1 MDLLGEN
8 ASEIVESLC
17 LCLGLLT
24 RLIAISG
31 NLQSF
36 VVRQKRKNRGFQG
49 KARQG
54 MKTSRLIVFP
64 VEGRRWS
71 FTTGIYTHPPAGTG
85 TSTGQAN
92 DPTFKELWR
101 NISIAP
107 SADQGLSGKA
117 ELITDFMSNKMH
129 QKWLVLQKAPVGSI
143 RHRVYSLGQWLL
155 DRVKPSE
162 MFLKSIPKD
171 TAKVE
176 VVFPLSLN
184 PRLVRR
190 RLRCMATSG
199 AIYHR
204 RYMYGSI
211 ALLPFTALFAVV
223 PLPNVPLFWNLFRAH
238 AHWRAL
244 QGSER
249 LLLLVSDCSN
259 SWIRIGGPDDEKET
273 EIASQGGSNM
283 VGTCPW
289 VLLPCREL
297 ENIVASE
304 AKTGTLSDS
313 TISIICKTYNLDS
326 SQVKKWR
333 DCKL

>member
-1 MDLLGEN
+1 MKN
-8 ASEIVESLC
+8 S
-17 LCLGLLT
+17 GLQG
-24 RLIAISG
+24 RLITISG
-31 NLQSF
+31 DLQR
-36 VVRQKRKNRGFQG
+36 VLWCEEKGNKRGDS
-49 KARQG
+49 KARH
-54 MKTSRLIVFP
+54 MKTSRFVVFP

-71 FTTGIYTHPPAGTG
+71 FTTGTCTRPSTGTG
-85 TSTGQAN
+85 TGQAN

-101 NISIAP
+101 SIFNTP
-107 SADQGLSGKA
+107 SADQGLSRKA
-117 ELITDFMSNKMH
+117 ELITDCVSHKMQ
-129 QKWLVLQKAPVGSI
+129 QKWHALEKAPVGSI
-143 RHRVYSLGQWLL
+143 RYRIYSLGHWLL

-171 TAKVE
+171 TTKVE

-259 SWIRIGGPDDEKET
+259 SWSRIGATDDKKRET
-273 EIASQGGSNM
+273 ENASQGGSNM
-283 VGTCPW
+283 AGTCPW
-289 VLLPCREL
+289 VLLPSREL

-304 AKTGTLSDS
+304 AKNGALTNS

-326 SQVKKWR
+326 SQVMKWR
-333 DCKL
+333 DYKF

>member
-1 MDLLGEN
+1 MKRREGESLDLFGEN

-17 LCLGLLT
+17 LYLGLQ
-24 RLIAISG
+24 RSLIAISKH
-31 NLQSF
+31 LQSC
-36 VVRQKRKNRGFQG
+36 REKRREKIGDS
-49 KARQG
+49 KARPG
-54 MKTSRLIVFP
+54 MKTSRFIVFP

-71 FTTGIYTHPPAGTG
+71 FTTGTYTHPLAGTG

-101 NISIAP
+101 NIAIAP

-117 ELITDFMSNKMH
+117 ELITDFMSHKMQ
-129 QKWLVLQKAPVGSI
+129 QKWLALQKAPVGSI

-171 TAKVE
+171 TTKVE

-190 RLRCMATSG
+190 RLRCMAISG

-211 ALLPFTALFAVV
+211 ALLPFTTLFAVV

-259 SWIRIGGPDDEKET
+259 SWTRIGGPDDKKRDT
-273 EIASQGGSNM
+273 ENASQGGSNM

-297 ENIVASE
+297 ENCCIRGQDRYIE
-304 AKTGTLSDS
+304 
-313 TISIICKTYNLDS
+313 
-326 SQVKKWR
+326 
-333 DCKL
+333 

>member
-1 MDLLGEN
+1 
-8 ASEIVESLC
+8 
-17 LCLGLLT
+17 
-24 RLIAISG
+24 
-31 NLQSF
+31 
-36 VVRQKRKNRGFQG
+36 
-49 KARQG
+49 
-54 MKTSRLIVFP
+54 MKTTRFIVFP

-71 FTTGIYTHPPAGTG
+71 FTTGTFTRPPTG
-85 TSTGQAN
+85 TGQAN

-101 NISIAP
+101 SISITP
-107 SADQGLSGKA
+107 SADQGLSRKA
-117 ELITDFMSNKMH
+117 ELITDFVSHKMQ
-129 QKWLVLQKAPVGSI
+129 QKWLALEKAPVGSI
-143 RHRVYSLGQWLL
+143 RQRVYSLGQWLL

-162 MFLKSIPKD
+162 MFLKSISKD
-171 TAKVE
+171 TTKVE

-190 RLRCMATSG
+190 RLRCIANSG

-259 SWIRIGGPDDEKET
+259 SWSRIGAPHDMNRET
-273 EIASQGGSNM
+273 ENASQGGSNTA
-283 VGTCPW
+283 GTCPW
-289 VLLPCREL
+289 VLIPCREL
-297 ENIVASE
+297 ENIVVSE
-304 AKTGTLSDS
+304 AKTGALSNS

-326 SQVKKWR
+326 SQVMKWR
-333 DCKL
+333 DDKL